1 MLSALM
7 VDHGIHE
14 SIHLVLVEVVE
25 GFIAGDLRI
34 LADRSDVCLGVILGG
49 WCPGSN
55 NLGDGGAVVVAYVT
69 TKENEA
75 STHTIDHVDELLK
88 VWVGGF
94 TDFAQPDVAYAD
106 VERVV
111 VADAAGY
118 GFFVHE
124 EKKRNY
130 VPILNATQKFF

>member
-55 NLGDGGAVVVAYVT
+55 DLGDGCAVVVAYVT
-69 TKENEA
+69 TEEYEA
-75 STHTIDHVDELLK
+75 STHTVDHIDELFK
-88 VWVGGF
+88 VGVGGF
-94 TDFAQPDVAYAD
+94 SNFTQPDVSDAD
-106 VERVV
+106 IERVV
-111 VADAAGY
+111 VADAAGDR
-118 GFFVHE
+118 FFVHE
-124 EKKRNY
+124 
-130 VPILNATQKFF
+130 T